1 MEKSLKS
8 LSINNGLVLG
18 LILSVITV
26 LMYALNLDLFTKWWV
41 GIILFLLALG
51 LGVYSAIKFKQ
62 QQGFL
67 TFKQGFSAYFITV
80 AVGSFISTLIGIVI
94 FTFVDPEA
102 ATYLNEQILIMTK
115 EAMEGFGAPQETIQE
130 ALMEAEK
137 KNNFALVEQL
147 KAFVWRLLFYCI
159 FGLIVA
165 LIVKKNNPETE

>member
-1 MEKSLKS
+1 MEKSLKA

-26 LMYALNLDLFTKWWV
+26 LMYALNLELFTKWWI

-51 LGVYSAIKFKQ
+51 MGAYSAIKFKQ
-62 QQGFL
+62 LQGFL
-67 TFKQGFSAYFITV
+67 TFKQAFSAYFITV
-80 AVGSFISTLIGIVI
+80 AVGSFIATIIGIVI

-102 ATYLNEQILIMTK
+102 AKFLNEQILIMTK
-115 EAMEGFGAPQETIQE
+115 EAMEGFGAPQEVIQE

-137 KNNFALVEQL
+137 VNNFALLEQL
-147 KAFVWRLLFYCI
+147 KAFVWRLLFYSI

-165 LIVKKNNPETE
+165 LIVKKNDPASE